1 VVCSVERA
9 QEGTGESIMDWNL
22 NLSKTQKMAER
33 VLGGLQDKLEH
44 RPKNR
49 YATQAN
55 AVDLQD
61 ALQIRN
67 CTPPSSKLKDSG
79 KSRIKENVNFRRTNA
94 GRDKWFDAK

>member
-1 VVCSVERA
+1 
-9 QEGTGESIMDWNL
+9 MDWNL

-49 YATQAN
+49 YASQAN
-55 AVDLQD
+55 AVNLQD

-67 CTPPSSKLKDSG
+67 CTPPSSNLKDSG
-79 KSRIKENVNFRRTNA
+79 KNQINNKASFRRANA